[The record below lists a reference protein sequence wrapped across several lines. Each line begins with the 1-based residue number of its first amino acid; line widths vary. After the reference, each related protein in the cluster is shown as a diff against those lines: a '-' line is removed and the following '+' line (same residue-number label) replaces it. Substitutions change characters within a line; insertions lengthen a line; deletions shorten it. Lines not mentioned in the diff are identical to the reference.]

1 MRDHHQVVALPGH
14 RYQVV
19 VGDQQVD
26 DLVRIPA
33 SVLSSPAVKSAT
45 SHCELLLKPRF
56 NLVPGWG
63 ERACQN

>member
-14 RYQVV
+14 RYQMV

-45 SHCELLLKPRF
+45 SHCETTAKAK
-56 NLVPGWG
+56 V
-63 ERACQN
+63 